1 MKLAHDPHAQE
12 EGRSPVNS
20 IKLTQKF
27 ESGR

>member
-12 EGRSPVNS
+12 EGRIPVNS